1 MTTADKI
8 RYEKLQYDREA
19 PEISAL
25 LSRKIDKYDY
35 LEENQKKIKEA
46 MHKK

>member
-1 MTTADKI
+1 MTTVDKI
-8 RYEKLQYDREA
+8 RYEILQYDREA

-35 LEENQKKIKEA
+35 LEEN
-46 MHKK
+46 